1 MRDIPEGLT
10 FDDVLLMPRKSEVLP
25 HQVDLRS
32 RISRSISVNIPLM
45 SAAMDTVTEGALA
58 IALARQGGIGVIHRN
73 LGIEDQAGE
82 VDQVKRSE
90 SGMIV
95 RPVTMSPDDSVADA
109 LKVMARFRISG
120 LPVTDKEGKLLGI
133 LTNRDLR
140 FTTSTQ
146 VPIRDLMTRDN
157 LVTVPVGTTLEEAKR
172 LLHQH
177 RIEKLPVVD
186 ETGCLTGLITVK
198 DIQKT
203 LQYPNAC
210 KDGMGRLR
218 VAAALG
224 TGPETRERAA
234 ALKEMGVDLLV
245 VDTAHGH
252 TADVLKMVETVK
264 SDYPDTDVM
273 AGNVATAEATRAL
286 IEAGADSVKIGMGP
300 GSICTT
306 RVVAGVGVPQ
316 ISAIMECAPLAHE
329 MGVPLIADGG
339 IKFSGD
345 TTKALAAGADAV
357 MVGNL
362 FAGTE
367 ESPGESLI
375 YQGRKYKVYWGMG
388 SLRAYGRG
396 STRYAQDPEATED
409 KLVPEGIE
417 GRVPY
422 RGSMAEIVHQI
433 LGGLRAGMGYCGCP
447 TLEDL
452 RNDARFL
459 RITPAGL
466 REGHVHDVIIT
477 QEAPNYRL
485 D

>member
-1 MRDIPEGLT
+1 MDMQEGLT
-10 FDDVLLMPRKSEVLP
+10 FDDVLLMPRKSEILP

-32 RISRSISVNIPLM
+32 RVSRSISVDIPLM
-45 SAAMDTVTEGALA
+45 SAAMDTVTEANLA

-73 LGIEDQAGE
+73 LGIEDQAKE

-95 RPVTMSPDDSVADA
+95 RPVTMSPDDSVAEA

-120 LPVTDKEGKLLGI
+120 VPVTDKEGKLLGI

-140 FTTSTQ
+140 FTTKTQ
-146 VPIRDLMTRDN
+146 VPIRDLMTREN
-157 LVTVPVGTTLEEAKR
+157 LITVPVGTTLEEAKR

-186 ETGCLTGLITVK
+186 EDGRLSGLITVK

-203 LQYPNAC
+203 LQFPSAC
-210 KDGMGRLR
+210 KDRMGRLR

-252 TADVLKMVETVK
+252 TADVLKMVETLK
-264 SDYPDTDVM
+264 ADHPDTDVM

-286 IEAGADSVKIGMGP
+286 VEAGADGVKIGMGP

-316 ISAIMECAPLAHE
+316 ITAIMECAPVAHE

-367 ESPGESLI
+367 ESPGESVI

-396 STRYAQDPEATED
+396 STRYAQDPEATEE

-422 RGSMAEIVHQI
+422 RGSMGEIVHQL

-447 TLEDL
+447 TLDDL
-452 RNDARFL
+452 RKEARFL
-459 RITPAGL
+459 RITAAGL

>member
-1 MRDIPEGLT
+1 MDMQEGLT
-10 FDDVLLMPRKSEVLP
+10 FDDVLLMPRKSEILP

-32 RISRSISVNIPLM
+32 RVSRSISVDIPLM
-45 SAAMDTVTEGALA
+45 SAAMDTVTEANLA

-73 LGIEDQAGE
+73 LGIEDQAKE

-95 RPVTMSPDDSVADA
+95 RPVTMSPDDSVAEA

-120 LPVTDKEGKLLGI
+120 VPVTDKEGKLLGI

-140 FTTSTQ
+140 FTTKTQ
-146 VPIRDLMTRDN
+146 VPIRDLMTREN
-157 LVTVPVGTTLEEAKR
+157 LITVPVGTTLEEAKR

-186 ETGCLTGLITVK
+186 EDGRLSGLITVK

-203 LQYPNAC
+203 LQFPSAC
-210 KDGMGRLR
+210 KDRMGRLR

-252 TADVLKMVETVK
+252 TADVLKMVETLK
-264 SDYPDTDVM
+264 ADHPDTDVM

-286 IEAGADSVKIGMGP
+286 VEAGADGVKIGMGP

-316 ISAIMECAPLAHE
+316 ITAIMECAPVAHE

-345 TTKALAAGADAV
+345 MTKALAAGADAV

-367 ESPGESLI
+367 ESPGESVI

-396 STRYAQDPEATED
+396 STRYAQDPEATEE

-422 RGSMAEIVHQI
+422 RGSMGEIVHQL

-447 TLEDL
+447 TLDDL
-452 RNDARFL
+452 RKEARFL
-459 RITPAGL
+459 RITAAGL